1 MHENDRFDASPQF
14 RDGAAGKAGAPRC
27 GPASRAASALVLM
40 LAALLISGCAS
51 KATST
56 GLIYRINPP
65 GVSVQALRID
75 EVGPA
80 VVTLRLANF
89 STVATTFAAV
99 DLELRLGG
107 AAPIAIAAN
116 PSLEVPALSSDVT
129 ELELQLTPAARA
141 AVERARSDGALPYV
155 IAGRITTV
163 SPDGRHRV
171 EFESRLSPVPGRP
184 GELR

>member
-1 MHENDRFDASPQF
+1 MHEIDMFGGWRRF
-14 RDGAAGKAGAPRC
+14 RDSAAGKAGTTPR
-27 GPASRAASALVLM
+27 GLASRTVSVLLLL
-40 LAALLISGCAS
+40 LAALVTSGCAS

-65 GVSVQALRID
+65 GVSVQALRVE

-107 AAPIAIAAN
+107 AAPIAIAAT
-116 PSLEVPALSSDVT
+116 PSLEVPALSSDVA
-129 ELELQLTPAARA
+129 EFRVALPPEARQ
-141 AVERARSDGALPYV
+141 AVERAAAAGALPYA
-155 IAGRITTV
+155 IAGRVTTA
-163 SPDGRHRV
+163 SPDGRRRV
-171 EFESRLSPVPGRP
+171 EFESRLSPVPGRA
-184 GELR
+184 GEFR